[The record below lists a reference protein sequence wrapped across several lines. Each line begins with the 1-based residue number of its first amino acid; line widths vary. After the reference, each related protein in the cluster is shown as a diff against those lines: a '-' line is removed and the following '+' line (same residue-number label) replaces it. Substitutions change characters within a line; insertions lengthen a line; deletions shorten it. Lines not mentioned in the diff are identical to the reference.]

1 MDTKKWLQNDYVK
14 RALFA
19 FAVVAGSGIIILLL
33 LNIHK
38 ICSAITGFL
47 GWVFAVMSGFVAGFV
62 VAYLLLGVV
71 VWLQKLLMKIPLL
84 HDKPRAARGL
94 SVAATYLLI
103 FFVFFSVL
111 FALAIAITKQVQTIN
126 FADLPQLV
134 QELEV
139 QILGF
144 VNALIEA
151 LEKFGIAT
159 EGMKEWLSNLGTN
172 ISNSLTS
179 VGAGF
184 FSFAN
189 NVKSFMANALFAVI
203 FSVYFLYDTDG
214 LMDYW
219 SKAFHALFGKRLHGV
234 LAVLVHDAD
243 TCFSGYIRGQFADAV
258 FMAVAVSI
266 LLSLVGV
273 PYAVVIG
280 ILSGIGNLIPY
291 VGPFVAYGLTIGVCI
306 ASGLW
311 STLVIAVVLVLIL
324 QTIDG
329 NVINPRLL
337 SQSID
342 VHPVLVIV
350 GLLFGSAAG
359 GFAGM
364 LLAVPV
370 ASFLKIQFERLV
382 EWRRGK

>member
-1 MDTKKWLQNDYVK
+1 MDTKKWLQNEYVK
-14 RALFA
+14 KALYA
-19 FAVVAGSGIIILLL
+19 FAVVAGAGIIILLL
-33 LNIHK
+33 LNIQT
-38 ICSAITGFL
+38 IFGAITGFL

-71 VWLQKLLMKIPLL
+71 VWLQNLLMKIPLL
-84 HDKPRAARGL
+84 HNKPRAARGL

-103 FFVFFSVL
+103 FIVFFGVL

-214 LMDYW
+214 LMEYW
-219 SKAFHALFGKRLHGV
+219 SKAFHALFGKRIHGV
-234 LAVLVHDAD
+234 LAILVHDAD
-243 TCFSGYIRGQFADAV
+243 TCFSGYIRGRGCGIYGSRGQHFIIAGRRALCGSDRHIVRDWQSDPLCRTVCGVWSDDRCVRCIRSVVNTGHCCDFGFDPADDRWQCHQPPS
-258 FMAVAVSI
+258 AVAE
-266 LLSLVGV
+266 
-273 PYAVVIG
+273 
-280 ILSGIGNLIPY
+280 
-291 VGPFVAYGLTIGVCI
+291 
-306 ASGLW
+306 
-311 STLVIAVVLVLIL
+311 
-324 QTIDG
+324 
-329 NVINPRLL
+329 
-337 SQSID
+337 
-342 VHPVLVIV
+342 H
-350 GLLFGSAAG
+350 
-359 GFAGM
+359 
-364 LLAVPV
+364 
-370 ASFLKIQFERLV
+370 
-382 EWRRGK
+382 